1 MIEIDLLPESLRPR
15 AGSHGDGLTPRV
27 ARIDLLGLAVWVST
41 LIVLP
46 AVLSLWWTQRA
57 EAAKL
62 EARLEAVSADS
73 AKLAEIRAAS
83 DSLAERFREIGERVA
98 LVERLDRNRFAW
110 PRMLDEIS
118 RALPPFAWL
127 ISVRQLSPPPALA
140 VELQGVAAN
149 PLAITAFVHSLDDAD
164 HVADVKILGS
174 QQQGPDPGDISRH
187 AFTLVLRFAEGPGVG
202 RVASAAAPGGRRN

>member
-1 MIEIDLLPESLRPR
+1 MIEIDLLPESLRPQAR
-15 AGSHGDGLTPRV
+15 GNGDGLAPRV
-27 ARIDLLGLAVWVST
+27 ARIDLLGLALWVSA
-41 LIVLP
+41 LIVPP

-57 EAAKL
+57 EAVKL
-62 EARLEAVSADS
+62 EARLEAASADS
-73 AKLAEIRAAS
+73 AKFAEIRAAS

-110 PRMLDEIS
+110 PHMLDEIS

-149 PLAITAFVHSLDDAD
+149 PLAITQFVHSLDAAD
-164 HVADVKILGS
+164 HIADVKILGS
-174 QQQGPDPGDISRH
+174 QQQGLDPGDISRH
-187 AFTLVLRFAEGPGVG
+187 AFTLILEFAGGPEVG
-202 RVASAAAPGGRRN
+202 RVVSVAAPDGRRN